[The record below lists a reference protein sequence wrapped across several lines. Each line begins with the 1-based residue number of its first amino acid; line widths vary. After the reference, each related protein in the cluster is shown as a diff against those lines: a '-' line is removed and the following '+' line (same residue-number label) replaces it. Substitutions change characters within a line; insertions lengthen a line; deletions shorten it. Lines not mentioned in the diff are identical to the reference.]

1 MRRVHVIINP
11 ISGQP
16 KPVLS
21 ILNTVFHQAGIE
33 WDVSV
38 THTGGDAYRAAKAA
52 AAQGVDVVA
61 VYGGDGTVLEAATGL
76 MGTTT
81 PLAILPGGTANVLSI
96 ELNIPQDL
104 EAAARIA
111 CSAESPVRRVDM
123 GQSGERFFIQR
134 IGIGLDADKVDRA
147 TRELKQ
153 KYGRLAYA
161 LGWLQAA
168 RETPKAR
175 YQLRLDGQEVECE
188 GITCHIANS
197 GSIGVPG
204 LVLLPDISVSDG
216 LLDVLIL
223 RDTRVGTALSL
234 AHLAAGHPADPEAF
248 HHWQV
253 REVSVAANP
262 PQRIHADGEMWE
274 STPVTVR
281 MLPGA
286 VGILTPK
293 ANVRN
298 LTGE

>member
-16 KPVLS
+16 TPVLYT
-21 ILNTVFHQAGIE
+21 LNKVFHRAGME

-38 THTGGDAYRAAKAA
+38 THTDGDACRAAKAA
-52 AAQGVDVVA
+52 VAQGVDVVA

-76 MGTTT
+76 VGTTT
-81 PLAILPGGTANVLSI
+81 PLAILPGGTANVLSV
-96 ELNIPQDL
+96 ELGIPQDL
-104 EAAARIA
+104 EAATRIA
-111 CSAESPVRRVDM
+111 CNAESLVRKVDM

-134 IGIGLDADKVDRA
+134 IGIGLDADKVNLA

-161 LGWLQAA
+161 LGWLHAA
-168 RETPKAR
+168 RETPIAR
-175 YQLRLDGQEVECE
+175 YTLRLDGQEAECE
-188 GITCHIANS
+188 GVTCHIANS

-204 LVLLPDISVSDG
+204 LSLLPDISVSDG
-216 LLDVLIL
+216 LLDVLVV
-223 RDTRVGTALSL
+223 RDTRIGSALSF
-234 AHLAAGHPADPEAF
+234 ARLAAGQPADPEAF

-253 REVSVAANP
+253 REVTVTADP

-274 STPVTVR
+274 STPVTVCI
-281 MLPGA
+281 LPGA

-293 ANVRN
+293 ASVNKSI
-298 LTGE
+298 